1 VRPIG
6 LILTSLKSEKMQWKE
21 RESKTTSK
29 KYFWRLEA
37 TLLPKVAESRD
48 RELNSI
54 ALQQC
59 PMAGNIDNK

>member
-1 VRPIG
+1 
-6 LILTSLKSEKMQWKE
+6 ME
-21 RESKTTSK
+21 REGIKNYVK
-29 KYFWRLEA
+29 RYFWRLEA
-37 TLLPKVAESRD
+37 TLLPKVAESRE

>member
-1 VRPIG
+1 
-6 LILTSLKSEKMQWKE
+6 ME
-21 RESKTTSK
+21 REGIKTYVK
-29 KYFWRLEA
+29 RYFWRLEA
-37 TLLPKVAESRD
+37 TLLPKVAESRE